1 MKGRII
7 GQDQGDYFVS
17 GADGKRYQFTSWD
30 WLGKKAPKV
39 GDTVDFV
46 YEDNVVK
53 SVLPLLSK
61 SQSEKSRLAIAL
73 VCWFF
78 GLLGIHRF
86 MAGKV
91 GTGIAMLLINIISV
105 ISIISVIFMPVGLIG
120 IFLIITPW
128 VLIDFIVILTGNFK
142 DKDGCKITT

>member
-1 MKGRII
+1 MKGKVI
-7 GQDQGDYFVS
+7 GEDQGDYFVS
-17 GADGKRYQFTSWD
+17 GADGKRYQFSSWD
-30 WLGKKAPKV
+30 WLGKKPPSV

-46 YEDNVVK
+46 YENNVVK

-61 SQSEKSRLAIAL
+61 SQSDKSRLAIAL

-91 GTGIAMLLINIISV
+91 GTGIVMLLMTITC
-105 ISIISVIFMPVGLIG
+105 VGLLVTI
-120 IFLIITPW
+120 PW
-128 VLIDFIVILTGNFK
+128 AFIDFIVILSGYFRDDNG
-142 DKDGCKITT
+142 DKITNW

>member
-1 MKGRII
+1 MKGKII

-17 GADGKRYQFTSWD
+17 GADGKRYQFSSFD
-30 WLGKKAPKV
+30 WLGKKLPKV

-61 SQSEKSRLAIAL
+61 TQSEKSRLAIAL

-91 GTGIAMLLINIISV
+91 GTGIVMLLITITGI
-105 ISIISVIFMPVGLIG
+105 GLLVTI
-120 IFLIITPW
+120 PW
-128 VLIDFIVILTGNFK
+128 SFIDFIVILSGYFRDENG
-142 DKDGCKITT
+142 DKIINW

>member
-17 GADGKRYQFTSWD
+17 GADGKRYQFASWD
-30 WLGKKAPKV
+30 WLGKKPPKV

-61 SQSEKSRLAIAL
+61 TQSEKSRLAIAL

-78 GLLGIHRF
+78 GWLGIHRF

-91 GTGIAMLLINIISV
+91 GTGIAMLLISLL
-105 ISIISVIFMPVGLIG
+105 SIPFTFGVGILLVTG
-120 IFLIITPW
+120 PW
-128 VLIDFIVILTGNFK
+128 SFIDFIVILSGYFRDENG
-142 DKDGCKITT
+142 DKIINW

>member
-1 MKGRII
+1 MKGKII

-17 GADGKRYQFTSWD
+17 GADGKRYQFASWD
-30 WLGKKAPKV
+30 WLGKKTPKV

-46 YEDNVVK
+46 YEDSVVK
-53 SVLPLLSK
+53 SVLPLSSE

-78 GLLGIHRF
+78 GYLGIHRF

-91 GTGIAMLLINIISV
+91 GTGIAMLLINIIS
-105 ISIISVIFMPVGLIG
+105 IITIPLFVGLIVI
-120 IFLIITPW
+120 IFIMTPW

-142 DKDGCKITT
+142 DKNGCKITS